1 MNILDIKE
9 LECPNCKSIQKPKFQ
24 GKVDVENSEKPER
37 LTIWVCP
44 ACKSTNS
51 FTMEYEDIQIGDERE
66 RRPII
71 LNSSSTGCSCAL
83 GTAKR

>member
-24 GKVDVENSEKPER
+24 GKMDVENGEKSER

-44 ACKSTNS
+44 ACKSMNS
-51 FTMEYEDIQIGDERE
+51 FANDAH
-66 RRPII
+66 PIKLI
-71 LNSSSTGCSCAL
+71 I
-83 GTAKR
+83 